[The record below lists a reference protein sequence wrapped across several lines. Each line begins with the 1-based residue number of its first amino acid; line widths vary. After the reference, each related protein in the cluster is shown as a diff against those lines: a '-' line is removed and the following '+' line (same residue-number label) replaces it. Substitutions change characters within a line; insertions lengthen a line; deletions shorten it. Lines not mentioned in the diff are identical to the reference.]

1 MQTTKS
7 ADGTVIAYDRT
18 GDGPPLIVAVGA
30 FCDRRSFVPPE
41 NLTSR
46 FTVYTYDRRGRGDS
60 GDTQPY
66 SPDREVEDL
75 AAVVSAAVSGSGS
88 PVYAF
93 GHSSGGALV
102 LRAAAQGVPLTAVA
116 SYEAPFVIPGTREVV
131 QDPADRIREM
141 VATGRRGDA
150 VRYWM
155 TSVVAAPPQ
164 VVTMMEG
171 SPAWP
176 ALEAL
181 THTLPYDIAL
191 TGDQG
196 IPAWL
201 AAIAMPVLVLG
212 GGTSPDWFH
221 RTVRETAAVIPG
233 AELVMMEGY
242 DHGVP
247 PEVVAPVLTEFFL
260 GAG

>member
-1 MQTTKS
+1 METTKS

-41 NLTSR
+41 NLTPR

-88 PVYAF
+88 VVYAF

-116 SYEAPFVIPGTREVV
+116 SYEAPFVVPGTREVV

-141 VATGRRGDA
+141 VAAGRRGDA

-201 AAIAMPVLVLG
+201 AAIAMPALVLG

-221 RTVRETAAVIPG
+221 RTVQETAAVIPG
-233 AELVMMEGY
+233 AELVMIEGY

-260 GAG
+260 GAA